1 MNKTL
6 GITVNYNCISW
17 ALLDKEQQ
25 SPILHTGVRVFQP
38 SVLNLGSGLLE
49 ESHLALRT
57 KYRNA
62 RKSASRRQY
71 RKLLLLRLLIENKMC
86 PCPISAWILW
96 KNKGIFPTKELEDW
110 LKLNPYDLRVQGLSQ
125 KLKLSELGRV
135 LYHLAQRRG
144 KLVSKLN
151 DHNKDKSIFMNGD
164 PKTKRLGLYA
174 TQKQHKKGFTLG
186 QHLATLQQPKQ
197 RSFKKSDERIRNR
210 YLDRMMFVDEFH
222 KLYDKQKDFHPSL
235 NENLRE
241 KLGGKPLPLND
252 GMTGLLFFQREL
264 KSSQTRRNKCL
275 YERGKKGTPISN
287 PIYEYFHILKWIN
300 QIQYD
305 GKSLNTKQ
313 REKVL
318 AIALRFTQFSFKK
331 VRKALGMEDESIQFN
346 INESSKIYLSHTLVN
361 LGKPQLFGPTFFS
374 KPLEEQ
380 IDIWHAIFFF
390 DNEKKLQDYA
400 IRVWGF
406 SKEQSVRLCKLE
418 LNKGYAAVSVKAI
431 RNFSYF
437 LELGLTFAQ
446 EVFLS
451 AVKQATEKEWLML
464 SNTAEAECIKEL
476 VKVYEVTKHNIKPES
491 IKAILRKK
499 YSITNFDLQKYSQYI
514 NADSLNESN
523 GFQISD
529 SSDQYILSHFKP
541 ILQKPVF
548 ELRKMV
554 NTIINQQGMVDEI
567 KLFISPEL
575 KASRSGRKRQLMT
588 RRKRNLTYEFHQKT
602 VLEMGKNPTHTNVF
616 KHRLWEEANRCC
628 PYTGEPITIHQLFSN
643 EVSIVYILPWRRF
656 FNDSDQNKTICFT
669 SFKHNIID
677 LTPWEYFTAQGP
689 GVWEQVKT
697 RILSQFLG
705 TKKQEN
711 LSKFKQ
717 FTMSNYAQ
725 DAISNEFNDCHH
737 VSLSIKELLQE
748 VCPNVQMTLGHA
760 THSLRKNWYL
770 DSFDN
775 FLENE
780 PLGDY
785 RRHGLD
791 ALITAVKTPELLL
804 ELTKWNRY
812 EQNSP
817 KNFPLPWKSFK
828 KDVEREFYAM
838 PISFQRPKQCFTIAV
853 RKHKEGKTLYTQRS
867 HSARDQLH
875 KELFY
880 GKRKS
885 PHHETHGF
893 HIRKAVEHIQTA
905 KQVKKIVDPVL
916 RQRIYDLVDA
926 SGGFDN
932 GKVSKDA
939 LIYTADDGGIHSKVT
954 MPNRRGDDVPVNK
967 VRLCESITNVIQVYD
982 GVNKYVN
989 SRNNHHVLI
998 YKDLEGVFQ
1007 EDLVQFWTA
1016 VERKRNKE
1024 PLVQLPEDGESVITT
1039 LQINDCFLM
1048 GLSDED
1054 YFNLDNLP
1062 KRKIMEHLYRVQRIS
1077 TKFYEFRQVYDSDIY
1092 DTSFP
1097 NYIRLLNFGRRK
1109 TGWLTYNP
1117 KKVFVDNLGN
1127 IQKIKEIW
1135 THKQPQRQ
1143 S

>member
-1 MNKTL
+1 MNITL
-6 GITVNYNCISW
+6 GITVNYNCLSW
-17 ALLDKEQQ
+17 AFLDNELQ
-25 SPILHTGVRVFQP
+25 SPIIHTGVRVFQP
-38 SVLNLGSGLLE
+38 SELNLGSGLLE

-57 KYRNA
+57 KYRNT

-96 KNKGIFPTKELEDW
+96 KNKGIFPAKELEDW
-110 LKLNPYDLRVQGLSQ
+110 LNLNPYDLRVQGLSQ
-125 KLKLSELGRV
+125 KLKLHELGRV

-151 DHNKDKSIFMNGD
+151 GNTDASIFMHGD

-174 TQKQHKKGFTLG
+174 TQKQKKTDFTLG
-186 QHLATLQQPKQ
+186 QHLARYQQTKHC
-197 RSFKKSDERIRNR
+197 SFEQQEERIRNR
-210 YLDRMMFVDEFH
+210 YLDRMMFVEEFH
-222 KLYDKQKDFHPSL
+222 KLYDKQQYFHPSL
-235 NENLRE
+235 NEYLRE
-241 KLGGKPLPLND
+241 KLGGKPLPNND
-252 GMTGLLFFQREL
+252 GMSGLLFFQREL
-264 KSSQTRRNKCL
+264 KSNQSRRNQCL
-275 YERGKKGTPISN
+275 YERGKKGTPKSN
-287 PIYEYFHILKWIN
+287 PLYEYFHILKWIS
-300 QIQYD
+300 QIKYD
-305 GKSLNTKQ
+305 GQSLNTKQ

-318 AIALRFTQFSFKK
+318 TVALKFTQFSFKK

-346 INESSKIYLSHTLVN
+346 VNESSKIYLSHTLVN
-361 LGKPQLFGPTFFS
+361 LGKPQLFGPAFFS
-374 KPLEEQ
+374 KSLEEQ

-390 DNEKKLQDYA
+390 DNEKKLQDHA
-400 IRVWGF
+400 MRVWGF
-406 SKEQSVRLCKLE
+406 SKEQSKRVCKLQ
-418 LNKGYAAVSVKAI
+418 LNKGYASISAKAI

-437 LELGLTFAQ
+437 MELGLTFEQAG
-446 EVFLS
+446 FLS
-451 AVKQATEKEWLML
+451 AVKRATEKDWLGL
-464 SNTAEAECIKEL
+464 SNAVEAECIMEL
-476 VKVYEVTKHNIKPES
+476 LKGFEITKQNIKPAS
-491 IKAILRKK
+491 IKTILRKK
-499 YSITNFDLQKYSQYI
+499 FSITNFDLQKYDQYI
-514 NADSLNESN
+514 NANSRNETSS
-523 GFQISD
+523 FQINYT
-529 SSDQYILSHFKP
+529 SDQFILNHFKP

-554 NTIINQQGMVDEI
+554 NTMIKRHGEIDEI
-567 KLFISPEL
+567 KVFIRPEL

-602 VLEMGKNPTHTNVF
+602 VLEMGKNPTHTNVL
-616 KHRLWEEANRCC
+616 KHRLWEEANRSC
-628 PYTGEPITIHQLFSN
+628 PYTGKAINIEELFSDK
-643 EVSIVYILPWRRF
+643 VSIVYILPWRRF
-656 FNDSDQNKTICFT
+656 FNDSDQNKTICLT

-677 LTPWEYFTAQGP
+677 LTPWEYFTALDP
-689 GVWEQVKT
+689 GIWEQVKT
-697 RILSQFLG
+697 RALTQFMG

-711 LSKFKQ
+711 LAKFKQ
-717 FTMSNYAQ
+717 FTISNYAK

-737 VSLSIKELLQE
+737 VSLAIKELLQQ

-791 ALITAVKTPELLL
+791 ALITAVKTPKFLV

-853 RKHKEGKTLYTQRS
+853 RKHKEGKALYTQRS
-867 HSARDQLH
+867 HSARGQLH

-916 RQRIYDLVDA
+916 RKRIYDLVDA

-932 GKVSKDA
+932 GKVPKDA
-939 LIYTADDGGIHSKVT
+939 LIYTGDDGGIHSKVT

-967 VRLCESITNVIQVYD
+967 VRLCESITNVIQIYD

-998 YKDLEGVFQ
+998 YKDLEGIFQ

-1016 VERKRNKE
+1016 VQRKRNKE
-1024 PLVQLPEDGESVITT
+1024 PLVQLPEDGQRVITT

-1077 TKFYEFRQVYDSDIY
+1077 TKFYEFRQVYDADIY

-1097 NYIRLLNFGRRK
+1097 NYIRVLNFGRRK

>member
-1 MNKTL
+1 MNKIL
-6 GITVNYNCISW
+6 GITLNYNCLSW
-17 ALLDKEQQ
+17 AVINNKLE
-25 SPILHTGVRVFQP
+25 SPILQTGVRVFQP
-38 SVLNLGSGLLE
+38 SVSNLGSGLSE

-62 RKSASRRQY
+62 RKSKSRRQY
-71 RKLLLLRLLIENKMC
+71 RKLLLLRLLIDNNMC
-86 PCPISAWILW
+86 PCSIRAWTLW
-96 KNKGIFPTKELEDW
+96 KNKGIFPINELQDW
-110 LKLNPYDLRVQGLSQ
+110 LNLNPYDLRVKGLSH
-125 KLKLSELGRV
+125 KLELHELGRV
-135 LYHLAQRRG
+135 LFHLAQRRG
-144 KLVSKLN
+144 KLVSKRI
-151 DHNKDKSIFMNGD
+151 DDDKDASIFMHGD

-174 TQKQHKKGFTLG
+174 TQKKQNKDFSLG
-186 QHLATLQQPKQ
+186 QHLAAYQQTKHSSYQ
-197 RSFKKSDERIRNR
+197 QLEERIRNR
-210 YLDRMMFVDEFH
+210 YLDRMMFVEEFH
-222 KLYDKQKDFHPSL
+222 KLYDRQQNFHPSL
-235 NENLRE
+235 NEDLRE
-241 KLGGKPLPLND
+241 KLGGKPSPSND
-252 GMTGLLFFQREL
+252 GKTGLLFFQREL
-264 KSSQTRRNKCL
+264 KSSQSKRNSCL
-275 YERGKKGTPISN
+275 YERGKKGTPKSN
-287 PIYEYFHILKWIN
+287 PLYEYFHILRWIN
-300 QIQYD
+300 QIQYN
-305 GKSLNTKQ
+305 GQSLNAEQ

-318 AIALRFTQFSFKK
+318 AIALKFSQFSFKK
-331 VRKALGMEDESIQFN
+331 VRKALDMEDESIQFN
-346 INESSKIYLSHTLVN
+346 VNESSKIYLSYTLVN
-361 LGKPQLFGPTFFS
+361 LGKPQLFGPAFFS

-380 IDIWHAIFFF
+380 IDIWHTIFFF

-400 IRVWGF
+400 MRVWKL
-406 SKEQSVRLCKLE
+406 SREQSKRICKLQ
-418 LNKGYAAVSVKAI
+418 LNKGYASISAKAI

-437 LELGLTFAQ
+437 MELGSTFVQAG
-446 EVFLS
+446 FLS
-451 AVKQATEKEWLML
+451 AVKRAAEKDWLTL
-464 SNTAEAECIKEL
+464 SKTVEIECIREL
-476 VKVYEVTKHNIKPES
+476 VKGFEVTKQNIKPTAV
-491 IKAILRKK
+491 KTILSKK
-499 YSITNFDLQKYSQYI
+499 FNITNFNLNEYDQYI
-514 NADSLNESN
+514 NANSRNEFNS
-523 GFQISD
+523 FQINYT
-529 SSDQYILSHFKP
+529 SDQFILNHFKP

-554 NTIINQQGMVDEI
+554 NTIIKRHGELDEI
-567 KLFISPEL
+567 KVFIRPEL
-575 KASRSGRKRQLMT
+575 KASRSGRKRQFLT
-588 RRKRNLTYEFHQKT
+588 RKKRNLTYEFHQKT
-602 VLEMGKNPTHTNVF
+602 VLEMGENPTHTNVL
-616 KHRLWEEANRCC
+616 KHRLWEEANRRC
-628 PYTGEPITIHQLFSN
+628 PYTGEPIGIQQLFTD
-643 EVSIVYILPWRRF
+643 EVSIVYILPWCRF
-656 FNDSDQNKTICFT
+656 FNDSDQNKTICLT
-669 SFKHNIID
+669 SFKHNIVD
-677 LTPWEYFTAQGP
+677 LTPWEYFTALDP
-689 GVWEQVKT
+689 GAWEQVKT
-697 RILSQFLG
+697 RVLSQFMG
-705 TKKQEN
+705 SKKQEN

-717 FTMSNYAQ
+717 FTMSNYAK

-791 ALITAVKTPELLL
+791 ALITAVKTPELLA

-817 KNFPLPWKSFK
+817 MSFPLPWESFK
-828 KDVEREFYAM
+828 KDVEREFYSM

-853 RKHKEGKTLYTQRS
+853 RKHKEEKTLYTQRS
-867 HSARDQLH
+867 HSARGQLH

-885 PHHETHGF
+885 PYHETHGF
-893 HIRKAVEHIQTA
+893 HIRKSVENIQTA

-932 GKVSKDA
+932 GKVPKDA
-939 LIYTADDGGIHSKVT
+939 LIYTTDDGGTHSKVT
-954 MPNRRGDDVPVNK
+954 MPNRKGDDVPVNK

-1007 EDLVQFWTA
+1007 EDVVQFWTA
-1016 VERKRNKE
+1016 VERKRKKE
-1024 PLVQLPEDGESVITT
+1024 PLVQLPEDGQCVITT

-1062 KRKIMEHLYRVQRIS
+1062 KRKVMEHLYRVQRIS
-1077 TKFYEFRQVYDSDIY
+1077 TKFYEFRQVYDADIY

-1097 NYIRLLNFGRRK
+1097 NYIRVLNFGRRK
-1109 TGWLTYNP
+1109 TGWQTYNP
-1117 KKVFVDNLGN
+1117 KKVFIDNLGN
-1127 IQKIKEIW
+1127 IEKIKEIW

>member
-287 PIYEYFHILKWIN
+287 PFYEYFHILKWIS

-446 EVFLS
+446 AVFLS

-476 VKVYEVTKHNIKPES
+476 VKVYEVTKQNIKPES

-567 KLFISPEL
+567 KLFIRPEL

-656 FNDSDQNKTICFT
+656 FNDFDQNKTICFT

-697 RILSQFLG
+697 RILTQFLG

-748 VCPNVQMTLGHA
+748 VCPNVQKTLGHA

-775 FLENE
+775 F
-780 PLGDY
+780 
-785 RRHGLD
+785 
-791 ALITAVKTPELLL
+791 
-804 ELTKWNRY
+804 
-812 EQNSP
+812 
-817 KNFPLPWKSFK
+817 
-828 KDVEREFYAM
+828 
-838 PISFQRPKQCFTIAV
+838 
-853 RKHKEGKTLYTQRS
+853 
-867 HSARDQLH
+867 
-875 KELFY
+875 
-880 GKRKS
+880 
-885 PHHETHGF
+885 
-893 HIRKAVEHIQTA
+893 
-905 KQVKKIVDPVL
+905 
-916 RQRIYDLVDA
+916 
-926 SGGFDN
+926 
-932 GKVSKDA
+932 
-939 LIYTADDGGIHSKVT
+939 
-954 MPNRRGDDVPVNK
+954 
-967 VRLCESITNVIQVYD
+967 
-982 GVNKYVN
+982 
-989 SRNNHHVLI
+989 
-998 YKDLEGVFQ
+998 
-1007 EDLVQFWTA
+1007 
-1016 VERKRNKE
+1016 
-1024 PLVQLPEDGESVITT
+1024 
-1039 LQINDCFLM
+1039 
-1048 GLSDED
+1048 
-1054 YFNLDNLP
+1054 
-1062 KRKIMEHLYRVQRIS
+1062 
-1077 TKFYEFRQVYDSDIY
+1077 
-1092 DTSFP
+1092 
-1097 NYIRLLNFGRRK
+1097 
-1109 TGWLTYNP
+1109 
-1117 KKVFVDNLGN
+1117 
-1127 IQKIKEIW
+1127 
-1135 THKQPQRQ
+1135 
-1143 S
+1143 

>member
-287 PIYEYFHILKWIN
+287 PIYEYFHILKWIS

-446 EVFLS
+446 AVFLS

-476 VKVYEVTKHNIKPES
+476 VKVYEVTKQNIKPES

-523 GFQISD
+523 GFQIND

-567 KLFISPEL
+567 KLFIRPEL

-867 HSARDQLH
+867 HSARGQLH

-932 GKVSKDA
+932 GKVSKNA

>member
-6 GITVNYNCISW
+6 GITVNYNCLSW
-17 ALLDKEQQ
+17 AFLDNQQQ
-25 SPILHTGVRVFQP
+25 SPILQTGVRVFQP
-38 SVLNLGSGLLE
+38 SVMNLGSGLLE

-62 RKSASRRQY
+62 RNSASRRQY

-86 PCPISAWILW
+86 TCPISAWILW

-110 LKLNPYDLRVQGLSQ
+110 LNLNPYGPRVKGLSQ
-125 KLKLSELGRV
+125 KLKLYELGRV
-135 LYHLAQRRG
+135 LYHLSQRRG
-144 KLVSKLN
+144 KLVSKRN
-151 DHNKDKSIFMNGD
+151 SNNMDESIFMHGD
-164 PKTKRLGLYA
+164 SKTKRLGLYA
-174 TQKQHKKGFTLG
+174 TQKQQKNGFTLG
-186 QHLATLQQPKQ
+186 QHLARFQHTKHSPFKQQE
-197 RSFKKSDERIRNR
+197 ERIRNR
-210 YLDRMMFVDEFH
+210 YLDRMMFIEEFH
-222 KLYDKQKDFHPSL
+222 KLYDKQQKFHPSL

-241 KLGGKPLPLND
+241 KLAGNPLPNND

-264 KSSQTRRNKCL
+264 KSSQSRRNLCL
-275 YERGKKGTPISN
+275 YERGKKGTPKSN
-287 PIYEYFHILKWIN
+287 PLYEYFHILKWIS

-305 GKSLNTKQ
+305 GQSLNTKQ

-318 AIALRFTQFSFKK
+318 SVALKFTQFSFKK
-331 VRKALGMEDESIQFN
+331 VRKVLEMEDESIQFN
-346 INESSKIYLSHTLVN
+346 VNESSKIYLTHTLVN
-361 LGKPQLFGPTFFS
+361 LGKPQLFGPAFFS
-374 KPLEEQ
+374 KSLEEQ
-380 IDIWHAIFFF
+380 VDIWHTIFFF
-390 DNEKKLQDYA
+390 DNEKKLQDHA
-400 IRVWGF
+400 MGEWGF
-406 SKEQSVRLCKLE
+406 SKAQSERVCKLQF
-418 LNKGYAAVSVKAI
+418 NTGYASISCKAI

-437 LELGLTFAQ
+437 LKLGLTFDQ
-446 EVFLS
+446 
-451 AVKQATEKEWLML
+451 AVLLAAIKRATQKEWLMF
-464 SNTAEAECIKEL
+464 SNKVETECIKEL
-476 VKVYEVTKHNIKPES
+476 LEAFELTKNFKTKPFQR
-491 IKAILRKK
+491 ILKK
-499 YSITNFDLQKYSQYI
+499 SYGIAKFDIQKYTQYV
-514 NADSLNESN
+514 NATLQNKFSS
-523 GFQISD
+523 FQMNYT
-529 SSDQYILSHFKP
+529 SDQFILSHFKP

-548 ELRKMV
+548 ELRKIV
-554 NTIINQQGMVDEI
+554 NTMIKQHGEIDEI
-567 KLFISPEL
+567 RVFIRPEL

-588 RRKRNLTYEFHQKT
+588 RRKRNLTYEFHQKK
-602 VLEMGKNPTHTNVF
+602 VLEMGKNPTHTNVL
-616 KHRLWEEANRCC
+616 KHRLWEEANRSC
-628 PYTGEPITIHQLFSN
+628 PYTGQAINIQELFSDK
-643 EVSIVYILPWRRF
+643 VSIVYILPWSRF
-656 FNDSDQNKTICFT
+656 FNDSDLNKTICLT

-677 LTPWEYFTAQGP
+677 LTPWEYFTALDP
-689 GVWEQVKT
+689 GIWEQVKT
-697 RILSQFLG
+697 RALSQFMG
-705 TKKQEN
+705 SKKQEN

-717 FTMSNYAQ
+717 FTMSNYAK

-770 DSFDN
+770 NSLDN

-780 PLGDY
+780 PLGDH

-791 ALITAVKTPELLL
+791 ALITAVKTPKFLE

-812 EQNSP
+812 EQNSSE
-817 KNFPLPWKSFK
+817 NFPLPWKSFK

-853 RKHKEGKTLYTQRS
+853 RKNKEGKALYTQRS
-867 HSARDQLH
+867 HSARGQLH

-893 HIRKAVEHIQTA
+893 HIRKSIEHIQTA
-905 KQVKKIVDPVL
+905 KHVKKIVDPVL
-916 RQRIYDLVDA
+916 RQRIYDLIDTN
-926 SGGFDN
+926 GGFEN
-932 GKVSKDA
+932 GKVPKDA
-939 LIYTADDGGIHSKVT
+939 LINSADDGGIHSKVT

-998 YKDLEGVFQ
+998 YKDLEGVFR
-1007 EDLVQFWTA
+1007 ENVVQFWTA
-1016 VERKRNKE
+1016 VERKRKKE
-1024 PLVQLPEDGESVITT
+1024 PLVQLPEDGQRVITT

-1054 YFNLDNLP
+1054 YINLDNLS

-1077 TKFYEFRQVYDSDIY
+1077 TKFYEFRQVYDADIY

-1097 NYIRLLNFGRRK
+1097 NYIRVLNFGKRK

>member
-6 GITVNYNCISW
+6 GITVNYNCLSW
-17 ALLDKEQQ
+17 ALLDKDQE
-25 SPILHTGVRVFQP
+25 SPIIQTGVRVFQP

-125 KLKLSELGRV
+125 KLKLCEFGRV

-151 DHNKDKSIFMNGD
+151 DHNTDKSIFMNGD

-174 TQKQHKKGFTLG
+174 TQTQKKNDFTLG
-186 QHLATLQQPKQ
+186 QHLARFQQPIHK
-197 RSFKKSDERIRNR
+197 SFTQSDERIRNR
-210 YLDRMMFVDEFH
+210 YLERMMFVEEFH
-222 KLYDKQKDFHPSL
+222 KFYDKQQGFHPSL

-241 KLGGKPLPLND
+241 KLGGKPLPNND
-252 GMTGLLFFQREL
+252 GMSGLLFFQRKL
-264 KSSQTRRNKCL
+264 KSSQSRRNTCP
-275 YERGKKGTPISN
+275 YEPGKKGIPKSN
-287 PIYEYFHILKWIN
+287 PLYEYFHILKWIS

-331 VRKALGMEDESIQFN
+331 VRKVLGMEDESIQFN
-346 INESSKIYLSHTLVN
+346 VNEISKIYLSHTLVN
-361 LGKPQLFGPTFFS
+361 LGKPHLFGPAFFS

-390 DNEKKLQDYA
+390 DDEKKLQDYA
-400 IRVWGF
+400 MRVWGF
-406 SKEQSVRLCKLE
+406 SKEQSKRVCKLQF
-418 LNKGYAAVSVKAI
+418 NKGYAAVSAKAI

-437 LELGLTFAQ
+437 LELGLTFDQ
-446 EVFLS
+446 SVFLS
-451 AVKQATEKEWLML
+451 AVKQASEKEWLL
-464 SNTAEAECIKEL
+464 FSNAVEAECIREL
-476 VKVYEVTKHNIKPES
+476 LKVFEITKQNIKPES
-491 IKAILRKK
+491 IKTILSKK
-499 YSITNFDLQKYSQYI
+499 YSITNFDLKKYIQYT
-514 NADSLNESN
+514 NANSRNESN
-523 GFQISD
+523 SFQLNYT
-529 SSDQYILSHFKP
+529 SDQHILSHFKP

-548 ELRKMV
+548 ELRKIV
-554 NTIINQQGMVDEI
+554 NNIIELYGTVEEV
-567 KLFISPEL
+567 KVFIRPEL

-588 RRKRNLTYEFHQKT
+588 RRKRNLTHEFHQKT

-628 PYTGEPITIHQLFSN
+628 PYTGEPISIHKLFSDQ
-643 EVSIVYILPWRRF
+643 VSIVYILPWRRF
-656 FNDSDQNKTICFT
+656 FNDSDQNKTICLT

-677 LTPWEYFTAQGP
+677 LSPWEYFTALDP

-697 RILSQFLG
+697 RALSQFLG
-705 TKKQEN
+705 SKKQEN

-717 FTMSNYAQ
+717 YTMSNYAH
-725 DAISNEFNDCHH
+725 DAISNEFNDCHL

-791 ALITAVKTPELLL
+791 AIITAVKTPKLLT

-817 KNFPLPWKSFK
+817 KNFPLPWKRFK
-828 KDVEREFYAM
+828 KDVEAEFYAM
-838 PISFQRPKQCFTIAV
+838 PISFQRPKQCFSIAV

-867 HSARDQLH
+867 HSARGQMH

-885 PHHETHGF
+885 PHHDDYGF

-905 KQVKKIVDPVL
+905 KHVKKIVDPIL
-916 RQRIYDLVDA
+916 RQRVYDLVDA

-932 GKVSKDA
+932 GKVPKDA
-939 LIYTADDGGIHSKVT
+939 LSYTVDDGGGFTPKCSCPT
-954 MPNRRGDDVPVNK
+954 
-967 VRLCESITNVIQVYD
+967 E
-982 GVNKYVN
+982 
-989 SRNNHHVLI
+989 
-998 YKDLEGVFQ
+998 EGMMY
-1007 EDLVQFWTA
+1007 
-1016 VERKRNKE
+1016 
-1024 PLVQLPEDGESVITT
+1024 P
-1039 LQINDCFLM
+1039 
-1048 GLSDED
+1048 
-1054 YFNLDNLP
+1054 
-1062 KRKIMEHLYRVQRIS
+1062 
-1077 TKFYEFRQVYDSDIY
+1077 
-1092 DTSFP
+1092 
-1097 NYIRLLNFGRRK
+1097 
-1109 TGWLTYNP
+1109 
-1117 KKVFVDNLGN
+1117 
-1127 IQKIKEIW
+1127 
-1135 THKQPQRQ
+1135 
-1143 S
+1143 